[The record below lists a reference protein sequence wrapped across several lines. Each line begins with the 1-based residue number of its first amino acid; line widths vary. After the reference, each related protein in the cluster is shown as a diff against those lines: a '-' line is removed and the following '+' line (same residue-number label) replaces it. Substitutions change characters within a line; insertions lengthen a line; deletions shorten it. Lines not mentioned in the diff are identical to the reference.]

1 MITIKTAKKQ
11 KLKENKGI
19 TLIALVITIIVLL
32 ILAGVTIATLTGD
45 NGILTKASDAK
56 VQTDETAEREA
67 IGIAYNG
74 AIAETKG
81 GSVTAEG
88 LNSQFSINGTKA
100 TATAN
105 GDKIKIDFETG
116 RSYTINAYGTVEK
129 YIDIAQYIKVGDY
142 INYNPTVTTKDGQT
156 AVEASK
162 LTYTSQVGTATEHGN
177 GNSAQTFTAT
187 ANTKWR
193 VLNINSD
200 GTVELISENIIQT
213 SATTPSN
220 FKLQGARGYL
230 YAEQELNE
238 VCKIFGYGYG
248 ADTSKGANYTV
259 GGPADTPITGKIEG
273 TGARSI
279 TIEDIN
285 KQVGIYEE
293 NGQMKSSTGRVIDSR
308 YGSTENPT
316 VDIFYPT
323 MDTTLG
329 NSTTGISTTAGGKN
343 IKFTKYEYSVSE
355 DLNTNIRNMLYN
367 GGYWL
372 ASRCIAPYN
381 NEAEFNVYY
390 VYGPNTIT
398 AFLCRG
404 YRSELYEN
412 PRNQEAVRPVVNL
425 KSDVIDVKASS
436 EYNGFKM
443 WNLK

>member
-45 NGILTKASDAK
+45 NGILTKTNNAK
-56 VQTDETAEREA
+56 AQTDEAAEREA
-67 IGIAYNG
+67 IGITYNG

-220 FKLQGARGYL
+220 FILQGARGYL

-285 KQVGIYEE
+285 KQAGITEADFTTL
-293 NGQMKSSTGRVIDSR
+293 SSS
-308 YGSTENPT
+308 YGNTTNQF

-323 MDTTLG
+323 VDTTKG
-329 NSTTGISTTAGGKN
+329 NSTTGISTKAGVKN
-343 IKFTKYEYSVSE
+343 IKYTWYSYTKSKIV
-355 DLNTNIRNMLYN
+355 DTNIQNMLFN
-367 GGYWL
+367 GNYWL
-372 ASRCIAPYN
+372 ASRCFGTIYSDSGFSVSYVNGVSASGGDRLCYGDSSKL
-381 NEAEFNVYY
+381 NE
-390 VYGPNTIT
+390 NT
-398 AFLCRG
+398 LSR
-404 YRSELYEN
+404 YS
-412 PRNQEAVRPVVNL
+412 VRPVINL
-425 KSDVIDVKASS
+425 KSDIIDVETSS

>member
-1 MITIKTAKKQ
+1 MEQ
-11 KLKENKGI
+11 KRMQKNSKGI

-32 ILAGVTIATLTGD
+32 ILAGVTIATLTGN
-45 NGILTKASDAK
+45 NGVLTQADKAR
-56 VQTDETAEREA
+56 VQTDEAGEKEA

-162 LTYTSQVGTATEHGN
+162 LTYTSPTGTATEHGN
-177 GNSAQTFTAT
+177 GYTSTETGGGQTFTAT

-200 GTVELISENIIQT
+200 GTVELISENLIKT
-213 SATTPSN
+213 NSDAN
-220 FKLQGARGYL
+220 FTLRGARGYL

-285 KQVGIYEE
+285 KQAGIYEE
-293 NGQMKSSTGRVIDSR
+293 NGQMKYSDGTVINSS
-308 YGSTENPT
+308 YGSITDPTVNVYYPT
-316 VDIFYPT
+316 VDRT
-323 MDTTLG
+323 KG
-329 NSTTGISTTAGGKN
+329 NPTTGISTSAGVKN
-343 IKFTKYEYSVSE
+343 LKNTEYFCSKSKIV
-355 DLNTNIRNMLYN
+355 DTNIQNMLFFN
-367 GGYWL
+367 EVYWL
-372 ASRCIAPYN
+372 ASRC
-381 NEAEFNVYY
+381 F
-390 VYGPNTIT
+390 YGD
-398 AFLCRG
+398 F
-404 YRSELYEN
+404 
-412 PRNQEAVRPVVNL
+412 AVREV
-425 KSDVIDVKASS
+425 ASNS
-436 EYNGFKM
+436 AGPM
-443 WNLK
+443 RHVLGP

>member
-11 KLKENKGI
+11 KLKESKGI

-45 NGILTKASDAK
+45 NGILTKTNNAK
-56 VQTDETAEREA
+56 AQTDEVAEREA

-162 LTYTSQVGTATEHGN
+162 LTYTSPTGTATEHGN
-177 GNSAQTFTAT
+177 GYTSTETGGGQTFTAT

-220 FKLQGARGYL
+220 FILQGARGYL

-259 GGPADTPITGKIEG
+259 GGPTDTPITGKIEG

-285 KQVGIYEE
+285 KQAGITEADFTTL
-293 NGQMKSSTGRVIDSR
+293 SSS
-308 YGSTENPT
+308 YGNTAKPT

-323 MDTTLG
+323 VNTTKG
-329 NSTTGISTTAGGKN
+329 NSTTGISTTAGVKN
-343 IKFTKYEYSVSE
+343 IKYTSYIYTKSE
-355 DLNTNIRNMLYN
+355 IVDKNVQDMLYN
-367 GGYWL
+367 GYYWL
-372 ASRCIAPYN
+372 ASRCIQPASSYS
-381 NEAEFNVYY
+381 FFIVRGVGGYDY
-390 VYGPNTIT
+390 PNTCCVCSGHTYKLI
-398 AFLCRG
+398 
-404 YRSELYEN
+404 EN
-412 PRNQEAVRPVVNL
+412 DCGWYSVRPVVNL
-425 KSDVIDVKASS
+425 KSDIIDVETSS

>member
-1 MITIKTAKKQ
+1 MKKS
-11 KLKENKGI
+11 KRMSGI

-162 LTYTSQVGTATEHGN
+162 LTYTSPTGTATEHGN
-177 GNSAQTFTAT
+177 GDSAQTFTAT

-220 FKLQGARGYL
+220 FILRGARGYL

-285 KQVGIYEE
+285 KQAGIYEE
-293 NGQMKSSTGRVIDSR
+293 NGQMKYSDGTVIDSG
-308 YGSTENPT
+308 YGYTADPT
-316 VDIFYPT
+316 VDVFYPT
-323 MDTTLG
+323 VDTTKG
-329 NSTTGISTTAGGKN
+329 NTTTGASTTAGVKN
-343 IKFTKYEYSVSE
+343 IKRTYYGYTKSKIV
-355 DLNTNIRNMLYN
+355 DTNIQNMLFN
-367 GGYWL
+367 GKYWL
-372 ASRCIAPYN
+372 ASRCIVAPGWGLCD
-381 NEAEFNVYY
+381 FDLRVVFGDRVRGDNVCDSNGSALYHRS
-390 VYGPNTIT
+390 
-398 AFLCRG
+398 CG
-404 YRSELYEN
+404 YLS
-412 PRNQEAVRPVVNL
+412 VRPVVNL
-425 KSDVIDVKASS
+425 KSDIIDVETSS